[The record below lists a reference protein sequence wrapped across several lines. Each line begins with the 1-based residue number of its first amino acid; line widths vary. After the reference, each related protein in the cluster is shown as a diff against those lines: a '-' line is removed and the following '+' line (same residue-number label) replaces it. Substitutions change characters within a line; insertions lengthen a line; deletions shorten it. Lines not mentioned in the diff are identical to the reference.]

1 MGTAGS
7 VVDFR
12 GEDLKEEAM
21 DHQYNVVMTI
31 PGLHN
36 GRKSQGEEGNSE
48 VAGNSHNLNKAHV
61 AGENTSS
68 LHYLSSCC
76 KVQSRQVGEE
86 TEQ

>member
-36 GRKSQGEEGNSE
+36 GRKNQGEEENSE
-48 VAGNSHNLNKAHV
+48 VADNSNN
-61 AGENTSS
+61 
-68 LHYLSSCC
+68 LSSCC

-86 TEQ
+86 TEQQAEGQIDTLV